1 MIVNRLNLFCLV
13 DGQSTFNAFPVEI
26 ESNKT
31 IGDLKDLIKGQKT
44 PRFDGVAANE
54 LTLWHVSIAADDDD
68 DDGLPVLLDSVPEKK
83 KLRVTHELSDIFNEK
98 PAKRMIHIIVQRPP
112 QGNAVRALLSM
123 APCT

>member
-44 PRFDGVAANE
+44 PRFDDVAANE
-54 LTLWHVSIAADDDD
+54 LTLWHVSIADDDD
-68 DDGLPVLLDSVPEKK
+68 DDGLPVLLDSMPEKK
-83 KLRVTHELSDIFNEK
+83 KLKVTHELSDIFNEK